1 VSDLQFSITG
11 DKFLVTSGE
20 MQARI
25 FDRDGCLKNETVK
38 GDPYLRDLRNTKYAY
53 TFNNN

>member
-1 VSDLQFSITG
+1 MSDLQFSITG

-20 MQARI
+20 MQAHI

-38 GDPYLRDLRNTKYAY
+38 GDPYLRDLRNTKYFNAY
-53 TFNNN
+53 